1 MHDALS
7 RIMASTMSHMHPVAI
22 RTSLMSQ
29 LFISNGNVLDVAA
42 GTLRRGV
49 SVLVRDGLIDGVGAE
64 LVAPPGAQ
72 IIDATGLTVMPGLID
87 CHVHAVASSFNLGG
101 VSRMPNV
108 LVTLRSIPI
117 LGRMLRRGF
126 TSVRDAGGADWSLAE
141 ATRTGLIAGPR
152 ILPSGKALSQTG
164 GHGDFR
170 ARSDELDPCS
180 CSHKLGNIGRVVDGV
195 DACRLAVREEILKGA
210 NQIKVMASGGVAS
223 PNDPIVNL
231 GYSEAE
237 LRAIVEEAANANT
250 YVMGH
255 AYTPAAIARAVR
267 CGVRTIE
274 HGNLVDAAA
283 ADVMREHGAF
293 MVPTLI
299 TYEALALE
307 GEKYGLPPES
317 VAKIEAVRSSG
328 RKALEILARAGVK
341 MGLGTDL
348 LGEAHRMQADELRLR
363 ADVLGNAAALQQ
375 ATLVGAEIMNMAG
388 RLGVVAPGAM
398 ADLLVV
404 DGDPLADIGVLLDQ
418 GRQIRAIVKDG
429 KAVDLD
435 RLAAGAPG
443 QP

>member
-1 MHDALS
+1 
-7 RIMASTMSHMHPVAI
+7 
-22 RTSLMSQ
+22 
-29 LFISNGNVLDVAA
+29 
-42 GTLRRGV
+42 
-49 SVLVRDGLIDGVGAE
+49 
-64 LVAPPGAQ
+64 
-72 IIDATGLTVMPGLID
+72 
-87 CHVHAVASSFNLGG
+87 
-101 VSRMPNV
+101 
-108 LVTLRSIPI
+108 
-117 LGRMLRRGF
+117 
-126 TSVRDAGGADWSLAE
+126 
-141 ATRTGLIAGPR
+141 
-152 ILPSGKALSQTG
+152 
-164 GHGDFR
+164 
-170 ARSDELDPCS
+170 
-180 CSHKLGNIGRVVDGV
+180 
-195 DACRLAVREEILKGA
+195 
-210 NQIKVMASGGVAS
+210 
-223 PNDPIVNL
+223 
-231 GYSEAE
+231 
-237 LRAIVEEAANANT
+237 
-250 YVMGH
+250 
-255 AYTPAAIARAVR
+255 VR